1 MKIPAS
7 FKNIYVQT
15 FWISMSTYAAGIFL
29 VLVGGFGG
37 GILLSVLGLILVWPL
52 QIFTLV
58 EIATFDPHRINIS
71 NGQTPF
77 FLFAIVQYIGYF
89 WLLIAVRKVKVF
101 YKKKKAAKLG
111 P

>member
-1 MKIPAS
+1 MKTPKN

-29 VLVGGFGG
+29 VLLGGYGG
-37 GILLSVLGLILVWPL
+37 GITLAVLGLILVWPL

-71 NGQTPF
+71 DGQTPF
-77 FLFAIVQYIGYF
+77 LLYAVVQYIGYF
-89 WLLIAVRKVKVF
+89 WLLIAVRKIKVL